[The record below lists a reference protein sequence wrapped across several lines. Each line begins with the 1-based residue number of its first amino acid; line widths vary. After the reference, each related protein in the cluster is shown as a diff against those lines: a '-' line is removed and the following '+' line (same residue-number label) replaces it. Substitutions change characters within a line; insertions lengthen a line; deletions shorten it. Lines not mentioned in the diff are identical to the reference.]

1 MRSRPCDKTDRIA
14 TLADWRAAR
23 DDALSPGSLRSESA
37 DEELGRTDI
46 SVCAPGMFAII
57 ENKMEIIE
65 DPIREDGW
73 DNWWLSGA
81 FFMFRRDAGKTE
93 YQSGSALVS
102 ATIVASRP
110 KVAGG
115 LGSGHTSIS
124 LEAEPVSRPQAEN
137 HRASTHAEARGR
149 S

>member
-1 MRSRPCDKTDRIA
+1 
-14 TLADWRAAR
+14 
-23 DDALSPGSLRSESA
+23 
-37 DEELGRTDI
+37 
-46 SVCAPGMFAII
+46 MFAII

-115 LGSGHTSIS
+115 LGSGHTSIF
-124 LEAEPVSRPQAEN
+124 A
-137 HRASTHAEARGR
+137 
-149 S
+149 